1 MIRKYQRRIGLIT
14 VWALMMAS
22 LLAACSS
29 SNDPASNGASRGSSD
44 GAGSTNGS
52 SDGSTNEGK
61 TKAAGEGEETKEFA
75 EVSWYMLKPVDN
87 LKDQALV
94 EDEVNKIFK
103 KELNASLRF
112 NFIDSASWEDRMKLM
127 SGAGEA
133 YDLVMTAYW
142 TNRLDHNV
150 QAGSFLPLDDLLQK
164 YGQDILAKVDPRA
177 WKAVTYDGKIMA
189 VPSQM
194 PYAAPFVYVFRKDLV
209 EKYNFDHKSI
219 RNLKDLEPYL
229 ATIKQNEPGVTPLL
243 AVGNS
248 SAIVGMYTTDVIE
261 ITKGVYYDEKS
272 GKIVKLTALPEV
284 NENMRTVNEFYKKG
298 YIAKDAAIK
307 TDLSAETKSGKYA
320 VLNGAGGF
328 TEDGSKSTA
337 AYGYPT
343 LETLYGNRLIDT
355 NQMITLATAIS
366 KTSRNPERAMMLLNL
381 IWKDAYVSNTLAYGL
396 KDKHYKVVSGE
407 GTDHPSV
414 VANSGAEQT
423 YAIFHNWIGPLW
435 DQWDSNWNT
444 SEALAEMQAN
454 NETSQASSILGFL
467 FNPTD
472 EIRSELAQVGATV
485 AEANPVLNTGSMPD
499 FDKYM
504 KDLDGKLTNAGIDKI
519 IAEVQKQLVAWRAE
533 SQ

>member
-1 MIRKYQRRIGLIT
+1 MIRKYQRRIGLIA

-22 LLAACSS
+22 LMAACSS
-29 SNDPASNGASRGSSD
+29 SNDPASNGASDGSSG
-44 GAGSTNGS
+44 GAGSANGSSGGSTNGA
-52 SDGSTNEGK
+52 E
-61 TKAAGEGEETKEFA
+61 APPAGEEETKEFA

-87 LKDQALV
+87 LKDQAMV
-94 EDEVNKIFK
+94 EDEVNNIFK
-103 KELNASLRF
+103 EELNANLRL

-189 VPSQM
+189 IPAQM
-194 PYAAPFVYVFRKDLV
+194 PYAAPYVYVFKKDLV
-209 EKYNFDHKSI
+209 EKHNFDYRSV

-229 ATIKQNEPGVTPLL
+229 ETIKQSEPGVTPLL
-243 AVGNS
+243 AVGS
-248 SAIVGMYTTDVIE
+248 SPVIVGMYTTDVIE

-272 GKIVKLTALPEV
+272 GQIVKLTELTEV
-284 NENMRTVNEFYKKG
+284 NENMRTVNDFYKKG

-307 TDLSAETKSGKYA
+307 TDLSAESKSGQYA

-343 LETLYGNRLIDT
+343 VETLYGNRLIDT

-396 KDKHYKVVSGE
+396 KDKHYTVVSGE
-407 GTDHPSV
+407 GTDQPSV

-423 YAIFHNWIGPLW
+423 YAVFHNWIGPLW

-444 SEALAEMQAN
+444 REELAEMQAN

-472 EIRSELAQVGATV
+472 EIRSELAQVGAIV

-504 KDLDGKLTNAGIDKI
+504 NELDGKLANAGIDKI
-519 IAEVQKQLVAWRAE
+519 VAEVQKQLEAWRTE